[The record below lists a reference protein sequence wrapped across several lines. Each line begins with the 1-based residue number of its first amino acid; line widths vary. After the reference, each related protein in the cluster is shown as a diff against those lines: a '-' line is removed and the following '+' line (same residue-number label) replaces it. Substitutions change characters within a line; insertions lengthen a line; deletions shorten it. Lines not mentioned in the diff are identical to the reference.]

1 MVVFNGTD
9 TISHAMWKFMDSSHP
24 LHDPAKAKK
33 YGNAIRDYYSYVDAK
48 LAAIVDELDDDTTL
62 IIMSDHGFGPFHKFI
77 HVNNWLMDQDFMA
90 VKPGA
95 LAGLKHRMFRLG
107 FSPMNVYNTLM
118 ALGLGSLKREVV
130 RGQGQGL
137 MKTLFLSFDD
147 VDWSRTKAYSLGNV
161 GQIRINVA
169 GREPFGC
176 VARGEE
182 YEAVRDDIIARLYRM
197 TDPKTGEQVVEQ
209 VYRREEIYAGPY
221 LDDAPDIVFIP
232 RRLEYFGF
240 GEYEFGSHKIIEPMQ
255 RGISGTHRLNGIF
268 IAYGARVRA
277 GAATHDAHLVDL
289 APTILHLM
297 DEAVADHMDGRV
309 LTEALSAAVSKPI
322 ERRSYTPQADDAGD
336 GDAGLSAADQAVIA
350 ARLRSLGYVG

>member
-1 MVVFNGTD
+1 IDAFLTRLYRTTDLRVETLTYLRGRSDWDFAMVVFNGTD

-95 LAGLKHRMFRLG
+95 LAALKHRMFRLG

-182 YEAVRDDIIARLYRM
+182 YE
-197 TDPKTGEQVVEQ
+197 
-209 VYRREEIYAGPY
+209 
-221 LDDAPDIVFIP
+221 
-232 RRLEYFGF
+232 
-240 GEYEFGSHKIIEPMQ
+240 
-255 RGISGTHRLNGIF
+255 
-268 IAYGARVRA
+268 
-277 GAATHDAHLVDL
+277 
-289 APTILHLM
+289 
-297 DEAVADHMDGRV
+297 
-309 LTEALSAAVSKPI
+309 
-322 ERRSYTPQADDAGD
+322 
-336 GDAGLSAADQAVIA
+336 
-350 ARLRSLGYVG
+350 